1 MNRIAQFLRDERG
14 SAIIEFIFVFPTVF
28 TLFTAAVESSVY
40 MIRYVMFERSI
51 DLVIRNVR
59 LGVYGANFTH
69 QKLKEEICTNG
80 VLGNNISHCMNATK
94 IWMQPINTGNVNGFA
109 MGSTQV
115 PCIDQ
120 AGQIN
125 VGDPP
130 DNSFSAGVDND
141 IMLIR
146 VCMKEWPMFPTT
158 GISVKMPTQTD
169 GSVAMIVSSTFVN
182 EPG

>member
-1 MNRIAQFLRDERG
+1 MTRLIQFLRDERG
-14 SAIIEFIFVFPTVF
+14 SAIIEFLFVFPTVF
-28 TLFTAAVESSVY
+28 TLFTASVESSVY
-40 MIRYVMFERSI
+40 MIRYVMFDRSI
-51 DLVIRNVR
+51 DLVVRNLR
-59 LGVYGANFTH
+59 LGVYGSNLTH
-69 QKLKEEICTNG
+69 KKLKEEICTNG
-80 VLGNNISHCMNATK
+80 VLGNNITHCMNATK
-94 IWMQPINTGNVNGFA
+94 IWMQPINTGTGGFG
-109 MGSTQV
+109 MGSTQA
-115 PCIDQ
+115 PCIDKP
-120 AGQIN
+120 AEIK

-158 GISVKMPTQTD
+158 GISVKMPVQSD